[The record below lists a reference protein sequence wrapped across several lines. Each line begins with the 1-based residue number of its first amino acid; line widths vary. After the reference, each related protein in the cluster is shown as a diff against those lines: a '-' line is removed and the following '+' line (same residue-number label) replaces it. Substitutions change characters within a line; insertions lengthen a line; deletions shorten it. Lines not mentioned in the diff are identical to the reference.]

1 MRDRETRKMNE
12 YNTRFSLDRTS
23 SSGSPTTNDNNPGVG
38 YLMAAV
44 SATGQAAASVC
55 SNGFNQAAAL
65 AACRSIGYT
74 PGPNALYTVTT
85 AKPSTYTINQVSCAT
100 GANKLM
106 DCNLQYSGLG
116 HKLSS
121 SGAASCSGRVYLNCD
136 PVSYTHLRA
145 HETPEHLV
153 CRLLLEKKNKTNQE
167 NIR

>member
-85 AKPSTYTINQVSCAT
+85 AKPSTYTCLLYTSDAADEEDSV
-100 GANKLM
+100 
-106 DCNLQYSGLG
+106 DLG
-116 HKLSS
+116 
-121 SGAASCSGRVYLNCD
+121 GR
-136 PVSYTHLRA
+136 RIIK
-145 HETPEHLV
+145 
-153 CRLLLEKKNKTNQE
+153 KKN
-167 NIR
+167 